1 MDLQFDSRSE
11 IELPDV
17 GEEHILKDEIIFLKN
32 KPTLEK
38 YPKELRRVVVFV
50 EGKEHAIELLTNNF
64 TWDSSVVAALY
75 KDRWYIESFFKSVKQ
90 LLHIKS
96 FVGTSPNAV
105 LTQIWTAMIAILLI
119 SYLKT
124 KASYKWQL
132 SNLVAFLRMNMFVK
146 IDLWQWVNNPFH
158 KPPDSF
164 VILEQGVLL

>member
-1 MDLQFDSRSE
+1 MRFWDSKKAFFVVRHRLDLQFDSRSE

-146 IDLWQWVNNPFH
+146 IDL
-158 KPPDSF
+158 
-164 VILEQGVLL
+164 